1 MAWRIDEIKI
11 ANFKAFAKEQ
21 IITIGRKNLLLYG
34 DNGSGKSSIFWSL
47 YTLYQSCYKKDRA
60 NLILLRHATSKTR

>member
-21 IITIGRKNLLLYG
+21 TIPIGRKNLLLYG
-34 DNGSGKSSIFWSL
+34 DNGSGKSSIFGL
-47 YTLYQSCYKKDRA
+47 YIHFIKVVIKKTEQR
-60 NLILLRHATSKTR
+60 